1 MLAYHLLLACPS
13 STPIIFSSMCWS
25 EPSRFHGL
33 WSRCCFAGAGL
44 LSTGWGRVHRQS
56 LKGEIM
62 AFCSNVKLTFELV
75 SKHFRTTL
83 FLVNWKALYSLSLVP
98 DALGSNAG
106 PLTCKVVQHWASSLN
121 LSFLFSKMET
131 VSLTSQN
138 FCYCDIV
145 KVKCSVSATYL
156 VNISSHFQFRL
167 VIIWPAL
174 LLG

>member
-1 MLAYHLLLACPS
+1 
-13 STPIIFSSMCWS
+13 
-25 EPSRFHGL
+25 
-33 WSRCCFAGAGL
+33 
-44 LSTGWGRVHRQS
+44 
-56 LKGEIM
+56 M
-62 AFCSNVKLTFELV
+62 AFCSSVKLTFELV

-83 FLVNWKALYSLSLVP
+83 FLVNWEALYSLSLVP
-98 DALGSNAG
+98 DALSSNAG
-106 PLTCKVVQHWASSLN
+106 PLTCKAVQYWASSLN

-174 LLG
+174 LLGQSPAVILKGIRIQLVRVMRIVIFFFKKIIYFLIEG